1 MRVYATNC
9 HLLVII
15 IEGNAIY
22 CNFSHYVTAKLVI
35 ALKRSKRSLVWATWI
50 SLGSGRSQQT
60 KQPFDAV
67 IQTSARVRSHANQI
81 HRWGLDGEFGCHRQV
96 SMPLW
101 ESNCW
106 ESTAILKMPL
116 LFYVILIECIYQIW
130 KQQQQMH
137 HKLFNDSC
145 NFYLHVSCKCRVH
158 RLSDSWSWNYTYSIR
173 RIGHV
178 IFVFST

>member
-1 MRVYATNC
+1 M
-9 HLLVII
+9 
-15 IEGNAIY
+15 
-22 CNFSHYVTAKLVI
+22 
-35 ALKRSKRSLVWATWI
+35 VWATWI

-106 ESTAILKMPL
+106 GRGILQLLINISYIITILKMPL